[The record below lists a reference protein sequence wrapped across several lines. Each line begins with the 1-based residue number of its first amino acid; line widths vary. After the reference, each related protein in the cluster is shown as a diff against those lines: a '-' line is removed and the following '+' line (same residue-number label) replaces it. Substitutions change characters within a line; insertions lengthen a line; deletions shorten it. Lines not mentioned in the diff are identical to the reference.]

1 MSKSTA
7 KRQVLTVVM
16 DGVGLSSNEFGNAVA
31 NAAKPN
37 LEWLRKNATWRTL
50 IAHGKAV
57 GLPSDS
63 DIGNSEVGHNALGAG
78 RIFDQGAKLIQ
89 AAMASGTIFS
99 APTWKNLTA
108 HVIVQNTTLHFLGLL
123 SDGNVHS
130 HEDHLYAM
138 LRRAKQEGVKKV
150 RVHVLFDGR
159 DVAEKSAET
168 YIDRLEKVLK
178 ELRSNTYDVEVASG
192 GGRMKITM
200 DRYGADWSMVKTGW
214 DCHVHGIAADKFPSL
229 SAALTKYRADKS
241 ITDQYIPP
249 FIIEKAGKPTGKI
262 TDGDAVIFF
271 NFRGDRAIEIS
282 RAFTESSFTKFD
294 RGLFPKTL
302 YAGMMQYD
310 GDLLIPENYLVSPPA
325 ISDTLGQ
332 FLAKSGVRQ
341 FACSET
347 QKFGHVTYFWN
358 GNRSGYFDKKIEEY
372 LEIKS
377 DAGITFDH
385 KPWMKAYEITE
396 ETIKRMKSHSFDF
409 GRINFPNGDMVG
421 HTGNYEAALV
431 AVETVDLML
440 GRLIEAAKVSNTILI
455 VTADHGNADEMFDAK
470 AKDFPNWKDLSL
482 NERPTPKTAHTVN
495 PVPFAIFDPSRA
507 LPWTLDPSIQQG
519 TLGNVANTVLTL
531 LGLPT
536 RDIYLPSLISKD

>member
-1 MSKSTA
+1 
-7 KRQVLTVVM
+7 
-16 DGVGLSSNEFGNAVA
+16 
-31 NAAKPN
+31 
-37 LEWLRKNATWRTL
+37 
-50 IAHGKAV
+50 
-57 GLPSDS
+57 
-63 DIGNSEVGHNALGAG
+63 
-78 RIFDQGAKLIQ
+78 
-89 AAMASGTIFS
+89 
-99 APTWKNLTA
+99 
-108 HVIVQNTTLHFLGLL
+108 
-123 SDGNVHS
+123 
-130 HEDHLYAM
+130 
-138 LRRAKQEGVKKV
+138 
-150 RVHVLFDGR
+150 
-159 DVAEKSAET
+159 
-168 YIDRLEKVLK
+168 
-178 ELRSNTYDVEVASG
+178 
-192 GGRMKITM
+192 
-200 DRYGADWSMVKTGW
+200 
-214 DCHVHGIAADKFPSL
+214 
-229 SAALTKYRADKS
+229 
-241 ITDQYIPP
+241 
-249 FIIEKAGKPTGKI
+249 
-262 TDGDAVIFF
+262 
-271 NFRGDRAIEIS
+271 
-282 RAFTESSFTKFD
+282 
-294 RGLFPKTL
+294 
-302 YAGMMQYD
+302 MMQYD

-358 GNRSGYFDKKIEEY
+358 GNRSGYFDKKTEEY

-396 ETIKRMKSHSFDF
+396 ETMKRMKSHSFDF

-536 RDIYLPSLISKD
+536 RDIYLPSLIIKD